1 MTPWDFG
8 PVGAGSERRSAL
20 LDRLGGRSAAGD
32 ERPKRH
38 AFAGTPLLA
47 AGRQHHRL
55 LQRQLPRSHPHPPR
69 RSGTPLTSPTPPS
82 DTLFDSLSLQPI
94 IKNHFAAPLKNNIH
108 VIPCRYS
115 HTSLGLVRIHWSSPI
130 YWNVSVG
137 GAGYRKK
144 RSATCWSTRATC
156 WRWWPPWCSCA
167 TCRCRSRSVAPASAW
182 LNWATPWPSSSTT
195 PASQRR
201 QWAPATSY
209 KYRSFSHFHQDWFG
223 LFRAM
228 HSF

>member
-1 MTPWDFG
+1 MGLWSGRCGFWTTICATGSTWWAIGSRWWTTEATCLCWHASSGRRPATP
-8 PVGAGSERRSAL
+8 SATTTATAAIS
-20 LDRLGGRSAAGD
+20 SA
-32 ERPKRH
+32 
-38 AFAGTPLLA
+38 
-47 AGRQHHRL
+47 
-55 LQRQLPRSHPHPPR
+55 S
-69 RSGTPLTSPTPPS
+69 TSP
-82 DTLFDSLSLQPI
+82 LWYAA
-94 IKNHFAAPLKNNIH
+94 HFTNSTERYPVRLVIPATHYKKPLRSSIEKKIH

-115 HTSLGLVRIHWSSPI
+115 HTSLGLVRIYWSSPI

-209 KYRSFSHFHQDWFG
+209 KYRSFSHFNQDWFDR
-223 LFRAM
+223 FRAM